1 MDGRGELSVRV
12 EFLVSQGRS
21 GWIVKRGHTTALR
34 YETRDGAI
42 RAAENLARAAAKA
55 GDRALVK
62 LVVGGSLQETLTFEP
77 DTLRL
82 HHVAAAPAP
91 RLA

>member
-1 MDGRGELSVRV
+1 MRV
-12 EFLVSQGRS
+12 EFLVTEGRS
-21 GWIVKRGHTTALR
+21 GWMVKRGHTTALL
-34 YETRDGAI
+34 YDNRDGAI

-82 HHVAAAPAP
+82 LHVAAAPDP
-91 RLA
+91 RPL